1 MTAAV
6 VVLAALG
13 LALTVLTGWLAR
25 RHVLAVE
32 SNAANSTNVA
42 RQLAA
47 LEDDRDAA
55 IVQWRQAAADL
66 GAEKAA
72 HRRTAAGLAAAR
84 EVLRDQAAAK
94 LAGASDADLAR
105 ITDELLKDRAAV
117 LSARADSAARSGDGP
132 PAPADVPGPGAAT
145 EPGPSPSWAD

>member
-1 MTAAV
+1 MTAALV
-6 VVLAALG
+6 IIATVCAG
-13 LALTVLTGWLAR
+13 LTVLTGWLAR

-32 SNAANSTNVA
+32 QHAANSTNVA

-55 IVQWRQAAADL
+55 IVQWRQAVADL
-66 GAEKAA
+66 GSEKAA

-132 PAPADVPGPGAAT
+132 PAAADVPGPGTAAD
-145 EPGPSPSWAD
+145 PGPSPSWAD